1 MQDKK
6 RQITIRKSVRPEIA
20 ERIPALIDEAAT
32 WMQKKYPT
40 VDFTTTEFIFS
51 GNYNRSRYFRNE
63 LNKELGV
70 GKYLA
75 PNVCISTRAWL
86 MLYNMKTL
94 CLKKTKLF
102 VGSEIQMVCALIHEL
117 THHAQHELGLPIG
130 ELETTKN
137 ELDYLK
143 EFHPEYHAKMVE
155 A

>member
-6 RQITIRKSVRPEIA
+6 RQITIRKSVRSEIA
-20 ERIPALIDEAAT
+20 QRIPALIDEAAN
-32 WMQKKYPT
+32 WMQLKYPT

-51 GNYNRSRYFRNE
+51 GSYNRSRYFRNE

-102 VGSEIQMVCALIHEL
+102 VGSEIQRLVYIAAAVQ
-117 THHAQHELGLPIG
+117 T
-130 ELETTKN
+130 
-137 ELDYLK
+137 
-143 EFHPEYHAKMVE
+143 
-155 A
+155 

>member
-1 MQDKK
+1 MQNKE
-6 RQITIRKSVRPEIA
+6 RQITVRKSVRPEIT
-20 ERIPALIDEAAT
+20 ERIPALIDEAAN
-32 WMQKKYPT
+32 WMQLKYPT

-51 GNYNRSRYFRNE
+51 GSYNRSRYFRNE
-63 LNKELGV
+63 LKAGQGL

-75 PNVCISTRAWL
+75 PNVCIGTRAWL
-86 MLYNMKTL
+86 ILYDMKTL
-94 CLKKTKLF
+94 CIKKRKMF

-117 THHAQHELGLPIG
+117 THHAQYELGLPTG
-130 ELETTKN
+130 ELETTRN

>member
-1 MQDKK
+1 MQNKE
-6 RQITIRKSVRPEIA
+6 RQITVRKSVRPEIT
-20 ERIPALIDEAAT
+20 ERIPAFIDEAAN
-32 WMQKKYPT
+32 WMQLKYPT

-51 GNYNRSRYFRNE
+51 GSYKRSRYFRNE
-63 LNKELGV
+63 LKAGQGV

-86 MLYNMKTL
+86 ILYDMKTL
-94 CLKKTKLF
+94 CIKKRKMF

-117 THHAQHELGLPIG
+117 THHAQYELGLPTG
-130 ELETTKN
+130 ELETTRN